1 MKNLLIL
8 LGLLL
13 TINVGA
19 QTVGSTKTEQ
29 FKASFETK
37 VDISQFLN
45 YEGPTIPI
53 QILKCGIGDDLYES
67 YPELKEKKVG
77 LGVANITLEYLE
89 NLNRFTFTEDKTEI
103 KNRMVKQ
110 FQASQSGITEDKL
123 DGRGKI
129 RLAHYFVTVEV
140 YDFSVSE
147 DETVNLK
154 DGVKN
159 TVNTRLGLQVRFTDA
174 ETGEIVAASGLG
186 EAKTVRE
193 LTLLNDD
200 NLSDV
205 KFNQSTI
212 GITTKKALDIA
223 CGRILVRL
231 IKKGK
236 FPR

>member
-1 MKNLLIL
+1 MKKLLFISSL
-8 LGLLL
+8 FLTSAVYSQTLG
-13 TINVGA
+13 T
-19 QTVGSTKTEQ
+19 TKTEQ
-29 FKASFETK
+29 YKASFETK
-37 VDISQFLN
+37 INIDSLMD
-45 YEGPTIPI
+45 YDGPQIPI
-53 QILKCGIGDDLYES
+53 QILTIGISDEVYEQ

-77 LGVANITLEYLE
+77 LGVANIVLEYLSE
-89 NLNRFTFTEDKTEI
+89 LNRFTFTEDKTEI

-110 FQASQSGITEDKL
+110 FQASQAGITQDKL

-129 RLAHYFVTVEV
+129 RLAHYFVTIEV

-159 TVNTRLGLQVRFTDA
+159 IVNTRLGLQVRFTDA

-200 NLSDV
+200 NLSEV

-223 CGRILVRL
+223 CSRILVRL